1 MNNNLKMVAQL
12 MRGRDPKEVVLQQV
26 KNNNIT
32 DPNIT
37 ALIKYAESGDEKQLI
52 NLATQLFQAR
62 GLDLNSEFNSFLSL
76 MK

>member
-52 NLATQLFQAR
+52 NLAT
-62 GLDLNSEFNSFLSL
+62 
-76 MK
+76 